1 MVAYGRWSVT
11 GGGRTWIFDSALNIQ
26 NKPAQERMSLTYF
39 NAYYTATMFNIL
51 QKLNRYLFW
60 DGNAGSFFLLSYQF
74 AARRLKQLATKRE
87 SQVFKTV

>member
-51 QKLNRYLFW
+51 QKLN
-60 DGNAGSFFLLSYQF
+60 GNAGSFFPLSYQF